1 MRSSQGARDSY
12 IAEEGR
18 PLKQLISPQMMKR
31 EQYNKPARQFKRPVS
46 ILAATYHYLEL
57 DCTTTHPRAA
67 DTCSPVTPLFQDN
80 TTATTPVI
88 VQTRTTRA
96 AKIFGVR
103 FESFVINEVRV
114 VSKGGG

>member
-1 MRSSQGARDSY
+1 MTPYST
-12 IAEEGR
+12 EEGR

-88 VQTRTTRA
+88 VQTGTTRA

-103 FESFVINEVRV
+103 FESFVIDEVRV
-114 VSKGGG
+114 VSRGGG